1 MFRILIVEDDPA
13 IREVLR
19 TLLEAQDFRVVTAET
34 AARACI
40 DARAHRP
47 DAVLV
52 DLGLPDRDGQ
62 AVIRDIRTHSTVPI
76 IVLSARTAEAEK
88 VAAFDHG
95 ADDYVTKPFSAGEL
109 LARVRAALR
118 RSVRTAEQSE
128 TVVLGETTVD
138 LARRAARGA
147 NGPVHFTPLEYRI
160 LACLARNRGLV
171 VKQDELIREVWGAAH
186 APDDTRGLRAYVKM
200 IRQKIE
206 SDPRRPQ
213 YLVTEV
219 GLGYRLRAE

>member
-19 TLLEAQDFRVVTAET
+19 TLLEAQHFRVVTAET
-34 AARACI
+34 GARACI

-62 AVIRDIRTHSTVPI
+62 TVIRDIRTHSTVPI

-138 LARRAARGA
+138 LARREARGA
-147 NGPVHFTPLEYRI
+147 SGPVHFTPLEYRI
-160 LACLARNRGLV
+160 LASLARNRGLV

-206 SDPRRPQ
+206 PDPRRPQ